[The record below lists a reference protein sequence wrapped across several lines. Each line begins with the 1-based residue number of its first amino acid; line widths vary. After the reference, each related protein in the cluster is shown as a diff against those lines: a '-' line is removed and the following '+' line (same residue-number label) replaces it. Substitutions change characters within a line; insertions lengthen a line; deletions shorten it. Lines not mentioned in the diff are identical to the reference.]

1 MQGRTHHCAEL
12 RLSNVGE
19 EVKIVGWYENIRKV
33 SKTLGFAVL
42 RDFYGITQVV
52 IETEEMMNQIS
63 EINTESTL
71 EIIGIVRERSSKNE
85 SIPTGEIEVVPSKIT
100 VLGKCKYNELPFQIN
115 HSKDA
120 DENAKLAKRM
130 KRIDD
135 LKSVLLRTLDRN
147 FKKDVLSMR
156 ISVDRGF
163 EDVIDDVLDSVDFIC
178 YDVKQLTVN
187 SDYLVAF
194 PNTPIMLEI
203 TRRG

>member
-1 MQGRTHHCAEL
+1 MRTL
-12 RLSNVGE
+12 
-19 EVKIVGWYENIRKV
+19 IRKV
-33 SKTLGFAVL
+33 VDVDDPLIDITKLKGFERIKA
-42 RDFYGITQVV
+42 
-52 IETEEMMNQIS
+52 S
-63 EINTESTL
+63 
-71 EIIGIVRERSSKNE
+71 IIF
-85 SIPTGEIEVVPSKIT
+85 
-100 VLGKCKYNELPFQIN
+100 KYHNSNLYLKK
-115 HSKDA
+115 KDA
-120 DENAKLAKRM
+120 DENAKLAKQM